1 MVDLSKV
8 LGQGSPGQAVEAWYE
23 ANNKPRLHLGLSEI
37 GHECQRYLWYRHN
50 RYQSKAIDGRTL
62 RLFQVGN
69 NIEDQA
75 IDDLKKAG
83 YTITDNQKEVVFD
96 HNGIFLKG
104 HIDGIITGLLESKKP
119 HLWECKSAND
129 KSFKKLQKSGYEEWN
144 SGYRAQI
151 HVYALGLGLDNICVW
166 VEHKDTS
173 TIYTERIKLDKE
185 YAVNILQS
193 AFDAIQQEA
202 PPERKC
208 PSQSWYAA
216 KWCKFA
222 DVCWN

>member
-1 MVDLSKV
+1 MVDLK
-8 LGQGSPGQAVEAWYE
+8 GIIDQGSPGKVVEAWYE

-129 KSFKKLQKSGYEEWN
+129 KSFKKLQKVGYEEWN
-144 SGYRAQI
+144 PQYRAQI
-151 HVYALGLGLDNICVW
+151 HVYALGLGLENILVW

-173 TIYTERIKLDKE
+173 TIYTERIKLNKE
-185 YAVNILQS
+185 YAVNTLQS
-193 AFDAIQQEA
+193 AFEAISQET

-208 PSQSWYAA
+208 PNQSWWKA
-216 KWCKFA
+216 KFCNFNE
-222 DVCWN
+222 VCW